1 MCEYCEPYIE
11 DGVEVVTALP
21 TPEDHPD
28 SAQVCVG
35 ERSLVAVMYPP
46 VVAGPIVYCPMCG
59 RDLGG
64 VEEGDES

>member
-1 MCEYCEPYIE
+1 MCKYCEPYIE
-11 DGVEVVTALP
+11 DGEEVVVPLP

-35 ERSLVAVMYPP
+35 WRSLVAVMYPP
-46 VVAGPIVYCPMCG
+46 VVAEPINFCPMCG

-64 VEEGDES
+64 DAS